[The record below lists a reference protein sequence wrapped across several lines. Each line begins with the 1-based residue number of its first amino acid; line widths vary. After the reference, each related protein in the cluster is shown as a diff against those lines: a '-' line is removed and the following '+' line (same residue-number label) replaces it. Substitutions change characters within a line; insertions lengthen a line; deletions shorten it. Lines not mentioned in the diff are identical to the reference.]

1 MRDSGAARRM
11 LVTLV
16 GLLAAASR
24 AHAGGAFEFDVDRNT
39 FVLLHIPKT
48 GGTSFGDRLVTLEVE
63 PRASRCEFTDRTTR
77 NKSNGHAW
85 LADHAYTCRRTTAL
99 RTPNSYAK
107 PDKQLAAQWLI
118 SPLSTGWWGAVH
130 PPFSMLQ
137 SAVDAAL
144 KKLGKKRNVD
154 SIRRGMI
161 YVTFLRRP
169 FERMVS
175 EFYESVDGWEF
186 GFKTPPHPKVPC
198 SEFLARQNATRTLA
212 LPALHAGEAQRARP
226 SNPGRVHPLGAQRRS
241 RGEQRSLGCAQLPP
255 TVRHSR

>member
-1 MRDSGAARRM
+1 M

-198 SEFLARQNATRTLA
+198 SEFLARQNATRA
-212 LPALHAGEAQRARP
+212 RAGGP
-226 SNPGRVHPLGAQRRS
+226 
-241 RGEQRSLGCAQLPP
+241 
-255 TVRHSR
+255 